1 MLSHVYNKI
10 PEFYRVSYKYNNI
23 LATTAAGF
31 YRKLEMDFFII
42 FIFIFTVQ
50 HLNQLK
56 MHSNI
61 RTRKKNYLEIIEM

>member
-31 YRKLEMDFFII
+31 YRKLEMDFFYY
-42 FIFIFTVQ
+42 FYFYFYSATF
-50 HLNQLK
+50 K
-56 MHSNI
+56 SA
-61 RTRKKNYLEIIEM
+61 